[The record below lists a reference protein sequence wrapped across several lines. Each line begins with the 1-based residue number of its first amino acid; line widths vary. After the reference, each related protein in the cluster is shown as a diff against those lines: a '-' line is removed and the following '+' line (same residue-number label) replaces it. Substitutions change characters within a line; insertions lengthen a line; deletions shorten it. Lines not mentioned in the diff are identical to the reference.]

1 MERKPLPAELLAFP
15 TVFALRDTYQI
26 FIPFTCEAIVW
37 ARERGIVGSEPQ
49 RARRPKKRS

>member
-37 ARERGIVGSEPQ
+37 ARVGEETY
-49 RARRPKKRS
+49 